1 MNLVSSSGM
10 EGYLP
15 PPPGKDWRRTRQQAY
30 VASTL
35 LCVGLAF
42 LFIVEEGSNAGLSP
56 DDSTQPRSL
65 SSASSTALDALMG
78 IKEQNGNTRRIQQR
92 ERQLQIVPSQC
103 YQNMVTNGDFED
115 GLSGWSTVGTV
126 DVFDVLPRDDGLGG
140 DVGRFQDRYTSNH
153 GIQQTLDPSI
163 LNCLYDS
170 TGQGFYFRVTADIKL
185 LDSQTGEGSTGC
197 RNDRQHYYM
206 SNCPRLDMWTY
217 KEGTGEATH
226 FEIHDANLEWDPN
239 VSYDV
244 RCASSYN

>member
-1 MNLVSSSGM
+1 MSW
-10 EGYLP
+10 
-15 PPPGKDWRRTRQQAY
+15 KRTRQRAY
-30 VASTL
+30 VAATL
-35 LCVGLAF
+35 LCVGLTFVF
-42 LFIVEEGSNAGLSP
+42 LADEGSNAGLSP
-56 DDSTQPRSL
+56 NDSTQARSL
-65 SSASSTALDALMG
+65 SSASSTVLDALMG
-78 IKEQNGNTRRIQQR
+78 IKDDISELNDNARTITAQQQR
-92 ERQLQIVPSQC
+92 ERQLQIIPSQC

-115 GLSGWSTVGTV
+115 GISNWNTAGTV

-153 GIQQTLDPSI
+153 GIQQTIDPSL